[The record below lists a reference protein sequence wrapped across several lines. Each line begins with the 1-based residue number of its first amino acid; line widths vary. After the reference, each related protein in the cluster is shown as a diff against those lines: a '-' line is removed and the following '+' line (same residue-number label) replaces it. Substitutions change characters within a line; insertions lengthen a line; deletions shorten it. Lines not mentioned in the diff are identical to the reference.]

1 MGSSFIHLFLYHVL
15 NLTWFPCHLHQLYRM
30 RVFFLQQH
38 YSLNI
43 CGLSSSVPRIN
54 SHKQQHLFAPESR
67 TPPSWY
73 PPSLTNSSTPDL
85 NPADAPI
92 KQNLGWDAI
101 LWMKP
106 NTALSY
112 VLKLLSSVVQF
123 SCSVVSDSLRPHGL
137 QQARIP
143 CPSPT
148 PGVYSNSRP
157 LSSDAIQPSMGF
169 KLLHCD
175 IICIPY
181 NSSPFKASDSV
192 VFSLST
198 GVCNY
203 NNNACMLNRV
213 QLCATPWTGL
223 PGFSV
228 HGISQ
233 ARIPEWVAI
242 SFSRESSRLSSQS
255 IFAYFIWLRKKY
267 WSLWL
272 SCLIPVLNILYEGI
286 IIIHGLLHLVSFP
299 EPTGFKVHPCCSM

>member
-67 TPPSWY
+67 TPPSWC

-213 QLCATPWTGL
+213 QLCATPWTEVCQASLSMGFPRQEYQSGL
-223 PGFSV
+223 PFPSPGNLLDY
-228 HGISQ
+228 HPSQ
-233 ARIPEWVAI
+233 FLHI
-242 SFSRESSRLSSQS
+242 SFDSERNTGAFGYHALSLSWTFYMTES
-255 IFAYFIWLRKKY
+255 
-267 WSLWL
+267 
-272 SCLIPVLNILYEGI
+272 
-286 IIIHGLLHLVSFP
+286 
-299 EPTGFKVHPCCSM
+299 